1 MLDNEILQNHQK
13 YLERKKL
20 YIGFGYDI
28 DKERSFVLEQ
38 AKPLFG
44 KILEAGTGKGHFAIV
59 LAKEGYPFVVFDI
72 SQEELC
78 FAKLN
83 LAYFGLDKY
92 ADFRIENA
100 EHTSFADGSF
110 DIVFSVN
117 TLHHLRSPYKVI
129 DELTRILSQ
138 KGKLILSDFT
148 EEGFTV
154 MGKIHALEG
163 KTHEVSETTLSEIES
178 YLTKNGFSLKKAKS
192 VYQCVLIAG
201 KGLV

>member
-1 MLDNEILQNHQK
+1 MLENHQR

-28 DKERSFVLEQ
+28 DKERNFVLQQ

-44 KILEAGTGKGHFAIV
+44 KILEAGTGKGHFAIA
-59 LAKEGYPFVVFDI
+59 LAKQGYSFVAFDI
-72 SQEELC
+72 SQEELHL
-78 FAKLN
+78 AKLN
-83 LAYFGLDKY
+83 LAYFGLENF

-100 EHTSFADGSF
+100 EQTSFADGSF

-117 TLHHLRSPYKVI
+117 TLHHLHSPYKVV

-138 KGKLILSDFT
+138 KGKLVLSDFT
-148 EEGFTV
+148 EEGFNI

-163 KTHEVSETTLSEIES
+163 KTHETGKTTILDVES
-178 YLTKNGFSLKKAKS
+178 YLIKKGFSIETAKS
-192 VYQCVLIAG
+192 VYQYVLIAG
-201 KGLV
+201 KELT